1 MKDEKRNEIEVGCV
15 KKRVGR
21 QPPARIMV
29 LSANTG
35 AFAQRGDESVTGQ
48 QALTPEVAEA
58 MREIRNID
66 SDIVDEMPQYCQ

>member
-1 MKDEKRNEIEVGCV
+1 
-15 KKRVGR
+15 
-21 QPPARIMV
+21 MV